1 MVVDFAP
8 DRADLVFRA
17 LADPTRRDIVRRAMR
32 GDHSVTELAGH
43 YPMSFAAVQ
52 KHVVVLEGAR
62 LVTKR
67 KRGREQLVRANIDAI
82 RAAQALL
89 DRFEEI
95 WLDRMDRFGEVLAE
109 ANEGGTS

>member
-1 MVVDFAP
+1 
-8 DRADLVFRA
+8 
-17 LADPTRRDIVRRAMR
+17 MR

-95 WLDRMDRFGEVLAE
+95 WRSRIDRFGEILADTDQG
-109 ANEGGTS
+109 ATP